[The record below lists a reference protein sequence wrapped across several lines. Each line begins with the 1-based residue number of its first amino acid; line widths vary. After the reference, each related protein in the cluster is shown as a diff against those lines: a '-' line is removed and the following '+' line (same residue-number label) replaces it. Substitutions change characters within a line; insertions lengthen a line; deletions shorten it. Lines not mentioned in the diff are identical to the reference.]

1 MKYILLAATL
11 VVSGCSYTPVVD
23 LRASKNEAQ
32 LYQRDL
38 TECRSLAKQID
49 YAFTSA
55 YAKGV
60 NKCLQGRGHSVLNDY
75 TSSGGFLIFK

>member
-1 MKYILLAATL
+1 MKYIVLAATIL
-11 VVSGCSYTPVVD
+11 VSGCSYTPVVD
-23 LRASKNEAQ
+23 LRASKDEAQ

-38 TECRSLAKQID
+38 TECRSLAKEID
-49 YAFTSA
+49 YSFTSA

-75 TSSGGFLIFK
+75 SSAGGFLIFK